1 MRIIA
6 LAGNPNVGK
15 STVFNAL
22 TGLHQH
28 TGNWSGK
35 TVNNASGTFNY
46 NQINYKIYDL
56 PGTYSLIP
64 HSKEEEIARDFL
76 CFDKY
81 DLVIVVCDAVC
92 LERNLNLVFQTL
104 EITKKVIV
112 CVNLLDEAEKKK
124 IKINLSQLSQILG
137 VPVVGTSARNKKG
150 LDNLLKN
157 LETKNFNPYQVKYSE
172 EIEEAIN
179 ELICFIKD
187 KVKNLDSRWVA
198 LNLINYEECLYQKI
212 TDYLNFDLLKEK
224 EIKEKLLSIKQQL
237 NLNIKDEITN
247 TIIKKAE
254 EISKEVIAFES
265 KDYNLKNQKIDRI
278 ITSKLFGIP
287 IMLVMLFIILWLTI
301 KGANYPSNL
310 LFNIFNNVGKNL
322 LDFLNFLNAPSWLSG
337 ILISGIY
344 RVLTWVIAVMLP
356 PMAIFFP
363 LFTLLEDLGFL
374 PRIAFN
380 LDCAF
385 KKCCACGKQ
394 ALTMCM
400 GFGCNAVGVS
410 GARIIDSPRERLIAI
425 LTNVFVPC
433 NGRFPTMITIITIFF
448 VGINSNN
455 TFLSVFILTL
465 VILLGFLL
473 TFLVS
478 FFLSKTLLKGLPS
491 SFTLEL
497 PPYRRPQVGKVII
510 RSIFDRTIFVLGR
523 AVMIAIPA
531 GALIWLLANLHI
543 NDISLLNHISSFLD
557 PFGKLIGMDGVI
569 LISFILGFPANEI
582 VIPIMLMTY
591 MATGNLVEYESLES
605 LRSIFD
611 RTIFVLGRAVM
622 IAIPAGALIWILG
635 NIQINNMSLL
645 NYIANFLNPFA
656 QTIGLDGVILIS
668 FILGFPANEIVIPIM
683 LMIYLSTGQ
692 IIEFESLESLRTI
705 LIDNGWTIKTA
716 ICMLIFSLCHF
727 PCSTTCLTIK
737 KETGSF
743 KWMLLAIL
751 IPTIIGIALCFL
763 VNQIFNFL

>member
-35 TVNNASGTFNY
+35 TVSNANGTFNY
-46 NQINYKIYDL
+46 NKTNYEIYDL

-92 LERNLNLVFQTL
+92 LERNLNLVLQTL
-104 EITKKVIV
+104 EITKNVIV

-124 IKINLSQLSQILG
+124 IKINLSRLSQILG

-157 LETKNFNPYQVKYSE
+157 LEAKNFNPYQVKYSE
-172 EIEEAIN
+172 KIEEAIN
-179 ELICFIKD
+179 ELICLIKD
-187 KVKNLDSRWVA
+187 KVKNLNSRWVA
-198 LNLINYEECLYQKI
+198 LNLINYDECLYQKI

-224 EIKEKLLSIKQQL
+224 EIKEKLLSIKKEL

-254 EISKEVIAFES
+254 EISKEVITFES

-287 IMLVMLFIILWLTI
+287 IMLGMLFIILWLTI

-531 GALIWLLANLHI
+531 GALIW
-543 NDISLLNHISSFLD
+543 
-557 PFGKLIGMDGVI
+557 
-569 LISFILGFPANEI
+569 
-582 VIPIMLMTY
+582 
-591 MATGNLVEYESLES
+591 
-605 LRSIFD
+605 
-611 RTIFVLGRAVM
+611 
-622 IAIPAGALIWILG
+622 ILG
-635 NIQINNMSLL
+635 NIQINNTLLL

-692 IIEFESLESLRTI
+692 IIEFESLESLRKI
-705 LIDNGWTIKTA
+705 LIENGWTIKTA

-743 KWMLLAIL
+743 KWMILAIFL
-751 IPTIIGIALCFL
+751 PTIIGIALCFL

>member
-1 MRIIA
+1 MPDSI
-6 LAGNPNVGK
+6 GK

-46 NQINYKIYDL
+46 NQTNYKIYDL

-92 LERNLNLVFQTL
+92 LERNLNLVLQTL

-124 IKINLSQLSQILG
+124 IKINLSRLSQILG

-172 EIEEAIN
+172 EIEESIN
-179 ELICFIKD
+179 ELIYLIKD

-198 LNLINYEECLYQKI
+198 LNLINYDECLYQKI

-224 EIKEKLLSIKQQL
+224 KIKEKLLSIKQQL

-287 IMLVMLFIILWLTI
+287 IMLGMLFMILWLTI

-310 LFNIFNNVGKNL
+310 LFSIFNNVGENL
-322 LDFLNFLNAPSWLSG
+322 LYFLNFLNAPSWLSG

-478 FFLSKTLLKGLPS
+478 FLLSKTLLKGLPS

-497 PPYRRPQVGKVII
+497 PPYHRPQVGKVII
-510 RSIFDRTIFVLGR
+510 
-523 AVMIAIPA
+523 
-531 GALIWLLANLHI
+531 
-543 NDISLLNHISSFLD
+543 
-557 PFGKLIGMDGVI
+557 
-569 LISFILGFPANEI
+569 
-582 VIPIMLMTY
+582 
-591 MATGNLVEYESLES
+591 
-605 LRSIFD
+605 RSIFD

-692 IIEFESLESLRTI
+692 IIEFESLESLRKI
-705 LIDNGWTIKTA
+705 LIENGWTIKTA

-743 KWMLLAIL
+743 KWMILAIFL
-751 IPTIIGIALCFL
+751 PTIIGIALCFL

>member
-35 TVNNASGTFNY
+35 TVSNANGTFNY
-46 NQINYKIYDL
+46 NKTNYEIYDL

-92 LERNLNLVFQTL
+92 LERNLNLVLQTL
-104 EITKKVIV
+104 EITKNVIV

-124 IKINLSQLSQILG
+124 IKINLSRLSQILG

-157 LETKNFNPYQVKYSE
+157 FEAKNFNPYQVKYSE
-172 EIEEAIN
+172 KIEEAIN
-179 ELICFIKD
+179 ELICLIKD
-187 KVKNLDSRWVA
+187 KVKNLNSRWVA
-198 LNLINYEECLYQKI
+198 LNLINYDECLYQKI

-224 EIKEKLLSIKQQL
+224 EIKEKLLSIKKEL

-254 EISKEVIAFES
+254 EISKEVITFES

-287 IMLVMLFIILWLTI
+287 IMLGMLFIILWLTI

-531 GALIWLLANLHI
+531 GALIW
-543 NDISLLNHISSFLD
+543 
-557 PFGKLIGMDGVI
+557 
-569 LISFILGFPANEI
+569 
-582 VIPIMLMTY
+582 
-591 MATGNLVEYESLES
+591 
-605 LRSIFD
+605 
-611 RTIFVLGRAVM
+611 
-622 IAIPAGALIWILG
+622 ILG

-692 IIEFESLESLRTI
+692 IIEFESLESLRKI
-705 LIDNGWTIKTA
+705 LIENGWTIKTA

-743 KWMLLAIL
+743 KWMILAIFL
-751 IPTIIGIALCFL
+751 PTIIGIALCFL

>member
-35 TVNNASGTFNY
+35 TVSNANGTFNY
-46 NQINYKIYDL
+46 NKTNYEIYDL

-92 LERNLNLVFQTL
+92 LERNLNLVLQTL
-104 EITKKVIV
+104 EITKNVIV

-124 IKINLSQLSQILG
+124 IKINLSRLSQILG

-157 LETKNFNPYQVKYSE
+157 LEAKNFNPYQVKYSE
-172 EIEEAIN
+172 KIEEAIN
-179 ELICFIKD
+179 ELICLIKD
-187 KVKNLDSRWVA
+187 KVKNLNSRWVA
-198 LNLINYEECLYQKI
+198 LNLINYDECLYQKI

-224 EIKEKLLSIKQQL
+224 EIKEKLLSIKKEL

-254 EISKEVIAFES
+254 EISKEVITFES

-287 IMLVMLFIILWLTI
+287 IMLGMLFIILWLTI

-531 GALIWLLANLHI
+531 GALIW
-543 NDISLLNHISSFLD
+543 
-557 PFGKLIGMDGVI
+557 
-569 LISFILGFPANEI
+569 
-582 VIPIMLMTY
+582 
-591 MATGNLVEYESLES
+591 
-605 LRSIFD
+605 
-611 RTIFVLGRAVM
+611 
-622 IAIPAGALIWILG
+622 ILG

-692 IIEFESLESLRTI
+692 IIEFESLESLRKI
-705 LIDNGWTIKTA
+705 LIENGWTIKTA

-743 KWMLLAIL
+743 KWMILAIL
-751 IPTIIGIALCFL
+751 LPTIIGIALCFL

>member
-92 LERNLNLVFQTL
+92 LERNLNLVLQTL

-172 EIEEAIN
+172 EIEESIN
-179 ELICFIKD
+179 ELIYLIKD

-198 LNLINYEECLYQKI
+198 LNLINYDECLYQKI
-212 TDYLNFDLLKEK
+212 TDYLNVDLIEEK

-237 NLNIKDEITN
+237 NFNIKDEITN
-247 TIIKKAE
+247 TIIKKTE

-287 IMLVMLFIILWLTI
+287 IMLGMLFMILWLTI

-310 LFNIFNNVGKNL
+310 LFSIFNNVGENL

-478 FFLSKTLLKGLPS
+478 FLLSKTLLKGIPS

-510 RSIFDRTIFVLGR
+510 
-523 AVMIAIPA
+523 
-531 GALIWLLANLHI
+531 
-543 NDISLLNHISSFLD
+543 
-557 PFGKLIGMDGVI
+557 
-569 LISFILGFPANEI
+569 
-582 VIPIMLMTY
+582 
-591 MATGNLVEYESLES
+591 
-605 LRSIFD
+605 RSIFD

-692 IIEFESLESLRTI
+692 IIEFESLESLRKI
-705 LIDNGWTIKTA
+705 LIENGWTIKTA

-743 KWMLLAIL
+743 KWMILAIFL
-751 IPTIIGIALCFL
+751 PTIIGIALCFL

>member
-35 TVNNASGTFNY
+35 TVSNANGTFNY
-46 NQINYKIYDL
+46 NKTNYEIYDL

-92 LERNLNLVFQTL
+92 LERNLNLVLQTL
-104 EITKKVIV
+104 EITKNVIV

-124 IKINLSQLSQILG
+124 IKINLSRLSQILG

-157 LETKNFNPYQVKYSE
+157 LEAKNFNPYQVKYSE
-172 EIEEAIN
+172 KIEEAIN
-179 ELICFIKD
+179 ELICLIKD
-187 KVKNLDSRWVA
+187 KVKNLNSRWVA
-198 LNLINYEECLYQKI
+198 LNLINYDECLYQKI

-224 EIKEKLLSIKQQL
+224 EIKEKLLSIKKEL

-247 TIIKKAE
+247 TIIKRAE
-254 EISKEVIAFES
+254 EISKEVITFES

-287 IMLVMLFIILWLTI
+287 IMLGMLFIILWLTI

-478 FFLSKTLLKGLPS
+478 FLLSKTLLKGLPS

-510 RSIFDRTIFVLGR
+510 
-523 AVMIAIPA
+523 
-531 GALIWLLANLHI
+531 
-543 NDISLLNHISSFLD
+543 
-557 PFGKLIGMDGVI
+557 
-569 LISFILGFPANEI
+569 
-582 VIPIMLMTY
+582 
-591 MATGNLVEYESLES
+591 
-605 LRSIFD
+605 RSIFD

-692 IIEFESLESLRTI
+692 IIEFESLESLRKI
-705 LIDNGWTIKTA
+705 LIENGWTIKTA

-743 KWMLLAIL
+743 KWMILAIFL
-751 IPTIIGIALCFL
+751 PTIIGIALCFL

>member
-92 LERNLNLVFQTL
+92 LERNLNLVLQTL

-172 EIEEAIN
+172 EIEESIN
-179 ELICFIKD
+179 ELIYLIKD

-198 LNLINYEECLYQKI
+198 LNLINYDECLYQKI
-212 TDYLNFDLLKEK
+212 TDYLNVDLLKEK

-287 IMLVMLFIILWLTI
+287 IMLGMLFMILWLTI

-310 LFNIFNNVGKNL
+310 LFSIFNNVGENL

-478 FFLSKTLLKGLPS
+478 FLLSKTLLKGLPS

-510 RSIFDRTIFVLGR
+510 
-523 AVMIAIPA
+523 
-531 GALIWLLANLHI
+531 
-543 NDISLLNHISSFLD
+543 
-557 PFGKLIGMDGVI
+557 
-569 LISFILGFPANEI
+569 
-582 VIPIMLMTY
+582 
-591 MATGNLVEYESLES
+591 
-605 LRSIFD
+605 RSIFD

-692 IIEFESLESLRTI
+692 IIEFESLESLRKI
-705 LIDNGWTIKTA
+705 LIENGWTIKTA

-743 KWMLLAIL
+743 KWMILAIFL
-751 IPTIIGIALCFL
+751 PTIIGIAFCFL

>member
-1 MRIIA
+1 MKIIA

-35 TVNNASGTFNY
+35 TVSNASGEFNY
-46 NQINYKIYDL
+46 NNINYKIYDL
-56 PGTYSLIP
+56 PGTYSLIA
-64 HSKEEEIARDFL
+64 HSKEEEVARDFI
-76 CFDKY
+76 CFAEY
-81 DLVIVVCDAVC
+81 DLVVVVCDAVC
-92 LERNLNLVFQTL
+92 LERNLNLVLQTL
-104 EITKKVIV
+104 EITNNVIV
-112 CVNLLDEAEKKK
+112 CVNLLDEAKKKK
-124 IKINLSQLSQILG
+124 IQINLDKLSQILG
-137 VPVVGTSARNKKG
+137 VPVVGTSARNKHG
-150 LDNLLKN
+150 LDKLLEKLENKQFNSYKIKYHEKLEKAINNLLFYLNGK
-157 LETKNFNPYQVKYSE
+157 TKKLS
-172 EIEEAIN
+172 
-179 ELICFIKD
+179 
-187 KVKNLDSRWVA
+187 SRWVA
-198 LNLINYEECLYQKI
+198 LNLINYDEKLYQKI
-212 TDYLNFDLLKEK
+212 VHYLDYDLLNDNQIKDEILL
-224 EIKEKLLSIKQQL
+224 IKEEL
-237 NLNIKDEITN
+237 NYDIKDEITN
-247 TIIKKAE
+247 TIVKTAE
-254 EISKEVIAFES
+254 NISKEVVTFEN

-278 ITSKLFGIP
+278 ITSKIWSIP
-287 IMLVMLFIILWLTI
+287 IMIGMLFIILWLTI

-310 LFNIFNNVGKNL
+310 LFDMFAYIEQYLVNFL
-322 LDFLNFLNAPSWLSG
+322 EFLNSPAWLIG

-448 VGINSNN
+448 VGISSNN
-455 TFLSVFILTL
+455 SFLSVLILTM

-478 FFLSKTLLKGLPS
+478 YFLSKTVLKGLPS

-510 RSIFDRTIFVLGR
+510 RSILDRTIFVLGR
-523 AVMIAIPA
+523 AVIIAIPA
-531 GALIWLLANLHI
+531 GALIWLL
-543 NDISLLNHISSFLD
+543 
-557 PFGKLIGMDGVI
+557 
-569 LISFILGFPANEI
+569 
-582 VIPIMLMTY
+582 
-591 MATGNLVEYESLES
+591 
-605 LRSIFD
+605 
-611 RTIFVLGRAVM
+611 
-622 IAIPAGALIWILG
+622 G
-635 NIQINNMSLL
+635 NININNLSLL
-645 NYIANFLNPFA
+645 NYIADFLDPFA
-656 QTIGLDGVILIS
+656 RAIGLDGVILLS

-692 IIEFESLESLRTI
+692 IIEFESLESLRQI
-705 LIDNGWTIKTA
+705 LVNNGWTFVTA
-716 ICMLIFSLCHF
+716 LCMLVFTLCHF

-737 KETGSF
+737 KETGSI
-743 KWMLLAIL
+743 KWTLLAIFL
-751 IPTIIGIALCFL
+751 PTTIGVILCFII
-763 VNQIFNFL
+763 NQIANLL

>member
-1 MRIIA
+1 MV
-6 LAGNPNVGK
+6 L
-15 STVFNAL
+15 
-22 TGLHQH
+22 
-28 TGNWSGK
+28 
-35 TVNNASGTFNY
+35 
-46 NQINYKIYDL
+46 
-56 PGTYSLIP
+56 
-64 HSKEEEIARDFL
+64 
-76 CFDKY
+76 
-81 DLVIVVCDAVC
+81 
-92 LERNLNLVFQTL
+92 QTL
-104 EITKKVIV
+104 EITKNVIV

-124 IKINLSQLSQILG
+124 IKINLSRLSQILG

-157 LETKNFNPYQVKYSE
+157 LEAKNFNPYQVKYSE
-172 EIEEAIN
+172 KIEEAIN
-179 ELICFIKD
+179 ELICLIKD
-187 KVKNLDSRWVA
+187 KVKNLNSRWVA
-198 LNLINYEECLYQKI
+198 LNLINYDECLYQKI

-224 EIKEKLLSIKQQL
+224 EIKEKLLSIKKEL

-254 EISKEVIAFES
+254 EISKEVITFES

-287 IMLVMLFIILWLTI
+287 IMLGMLFIILWLTI

-478 FFLSKTLLKGLPS
+478 FFLSKTFLKGLPS

-510 RSIFDRTIFVLGR
+510 
-523 AVMIAIPA
+523 
-531 GALIWLLANLHI
+531 
-543 NDISLLNHISSFLD
+543 
-557 PFGKLIGMDGVI
+557 
-569 LISFILGFPANEI
+569 
-582 VIPIMLMTY
+582 
-591 MATGNLVEYESLES
+591 
-605 LRSIFD
+605 RSIFD

-692 IIEFESLESLRTI
+692 IIEFESLESLRKI
-705 LIDNGWTIKTA
+705 LIENGWTIKTA

-743 KWMLLAIL
+743 KWMILAIFL
-751 IPTIIGIALCFL
+751 PTIIGIALCFL

>member
-35 TVNNASGTFNY
+35 TVSNANGTFNY
-46 NQINYKIYDL
+46 NKTNYEIYDL

-92 LERNLNLVFQTL
+92 LERNLNLVLQTL
-104 EITKKVIV
+104 EITKNVIV

-124 IKINLSQLSQILG
+124 IKINLSRLSQILG

-157 LETKNFNPYQVKYSE
+157 LEAKNFNPYQVKYSE
-172 EIEEAIN
+172 KIEEAIN
-179 ELICFIKD
+179 ELICLIKD
-187 KVKNLDSRWVA
+187 KVKNLNSRWVA
-198 LNLINYEECLYQKI
+198 LNLINYDECLYQKI

-224 EIKEKLLSIKQQL
+224 EIKEKLLSIKKEL
-237 NLNIKDEITN
+237 NLNIKDEITD

-254 EISKEVIAFES
+254 EISKEVITFES

-287 IMLVMLFIILWLTI
+287 IMLGMLFIILWLTI

-478 FFLSKTLLKGLPS
+478 FFLSKTFLKGLPS

-510 RSIFDRTIFVLGR
+510 
-523 AVMIAIPA
+523 
-531 GALIWLLANLHI
+531 
-543 NDISLLNHISSFLD
+543 
-557 PFGKLIGMDGVI
+557 
-569 LISFILGFPANEI
+569 
-582 VIPIMLMTY
+582 
-591 MATGNLVEYESLES
+591 
-605 LRSIFD
+605 RSIFD

-692 IIEFESLESLRTI
+692 IIEFESLESLRKI
-705 LIDNGWTIKTA
+705 LIENGWTIKTA

-743 KWMLLAIL
+743 KWMILAIFL
-751 IPTIIGIALCFL
+751 PTIIGIALCFL

>member
-15 STVFNAL
+15 STLFNAL

-35 TVNNASGTFNY
+35 TVSNANGTFNY
-46 NQINYKIYDL
+46 NKTNYEIYDL

-92 LERNLNLVFQTL
+92 LERNLNLVLQTL
-104 EITKKVIV
+104 EITKNVIV

-124 IKINLSQLSQILG
+124 IKINLSRLSQILG

-157 LETKNFNPYQVKYSE
+157 LEAKNFNPYQVKYSE
-172 EIEEAIN
+172 KIEEAIN
-179 ELICFIKD
+179 ELICLIKD
-187 KVKNLDSRWVA
+187 KVKNLNSRWVA
-198 LNLINYEECLYQKI
+198 LNLINYDECLYQKI

-224 EIKEKLLSIKQQL
+224 EIKEKLLSIKKEL

-254 EISKEVIAFES
+254 EISKEVITFES

-287 IMLVMLFIILWLTI
+287 IMLGMLFIILWLTI

-410 GARIIDSPRERLIAI
+410 GAKIIDSPRERLIAI

-478 FFLSKTLLKGLPS
+478 FLLSKTLLKGLPS

-510 RSIFDRTIFVLGR
+510 
-523 AVMIAIPA
+523 
-531 GALIWLLANLHI
+531 
-543 NDISLLNHISSFLD
+543 
-557 PFGKLIGMDGVI
+557 
-569 LISFILGFPANEI
+569 
-582 VIPIMLMTY
+582 
-591 MATGNLVEYESLES
+591 
-605 LRSIFD
+605 RSIFD

-692 IIEFESLESLRTI
+692 IIEFESLESLRKI
-705 LIDNGWTIKTA
+705 LIENGWTIKTA

-743 KWMLLAIL
+743 KWMILAIFL
-751 IPTIIGIALCFL
+751 PTIIGIALCFL

>member
-81 DLVIVVCDAVC
+81 DLAIVVCDAVC
-92 LERNLNLVFQTL
+92 LERNLNLVLQTL
-104 EITKKVIV
+104 EITKNVIV

-172 EIEEAIN
+172 EIEESIN
-179 ELICFIKD
+179 ELIYLIKD

-198 LNLINYEECLYQKI
+198 LNLINYDECLYQKI
-212 TDYLNFDLLKEK
+212 TDYLNVDLIEEK

-287 IMLVMLFIILWLTI
+287 IMLGMLFIILWLTI

-310 LFNIFNNVGKNL
+310 LFSIFNNVGENL
-322 LDFLNFLNAPSWLSG
+322 LNFLNFLNAPSWLSG

-356 PMAIFFP
+356 PMGIFFP

-478 FFLSKTLLKGLPS
+478 FILSKTLLKGLPS

-510 RSIFDRTIFVLGR
+510 
-523 AVMIAIPA
+523 
-531 GALIWLLANLHI
+531 
-543 NDISLLNHISSFLD
+543 
-557 PFGKLIGMDGVI
+557 
-569 LISFILGFPANEI
+569 
-582 VIPIMLMTY
+582 
-591 MATGNLVEYESLES
+591 
-605 LRSIFD
+605 RSIFD

-692 IIEFESLESLRTI
+692 IIEFESLESLRKI
-705 LIDNGWTIKTA
+705 LIENGWTIKTA

-743 KWMLLAIL
+743 KWMILAIFL
-751 IPTIIGIALCFL
+751 PTIIGIALCFL